1 MKINLNL
8 IRKSSPNHGESK
20 GCIVTIP
27 VPSGIAEK
35 LHLAGGLPTHEMH
48 VTLAYIKGF
57 DDFKTLVQIVALYT
71 AQHPL
76 LPIMKIGGMGRF
88 FHEDEDVI
96 YASIDSPGL
105 SSFREGLLAHLDR
118 YNIPYSNEHGFVP
131 HITIAYIDKNLST
144 PRLSEDAADTWLVS
158 SIEVWNNNI
167 RFSL

>member
-8 IRKSSPNHGESK
+8 IRKSSHSHGEPK
-20 GCIVTIP
+20 GVLVAIP
-27 VPSGIAEK
+27 VPSELAGK
-35 LHLAGGLPTHEMH
+35 LYLPGGLPTHEMH
-48 VTLAYIKGF
+48 VSLAYIKGF

-71 AQHPL
+71 SQNPL

-105 SSFREGLLAHLDR
+105 SSFREGLLTHLDR
-118 YNIPYSNEHGFVP
+118 YNVPYSNEHGFVP
-131 HITIAYIDKNLST
+131 HITIAYIDKNLPT
-144 PRLSEDAADTWLVS
+144 PRLSEDVAATWLVS